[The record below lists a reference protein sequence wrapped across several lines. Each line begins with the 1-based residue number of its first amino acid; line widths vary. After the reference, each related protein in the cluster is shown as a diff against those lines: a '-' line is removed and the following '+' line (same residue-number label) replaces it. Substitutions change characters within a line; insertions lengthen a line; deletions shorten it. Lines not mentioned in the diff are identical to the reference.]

1 MTITMYK
8 EKIIFAVEFG
18 EDEIQSFAEGNF
30 GRKLT
35 EIELNRIKEAWF
47 EDDSVMWERM
57 DLLSS
62 VIEMATDEE
71 SDWSAIDKDYS
82 PNK

>member
-1 MTITMYK
+1 MNQ
-8 EKIIFAVEFG
+8 EKIIFTVEFG
-18 EDEIQSFAEGNF
+18 EEEIQTFAEGNF

-35 EIELNRIKEAWF
+35 EIELNRITQAWY
-47 EDDSVMWERM
+47 EGDSVMWEKM

-71 SDWSAIDKDYS
+71 SDWGVIDLS
-82 PNK
+82 LIHI

>member
-1 MTITMYK
+1 MTQ

-18 EDEIQSFAEGNF
+18 EEEIQTFAEGNF

-35 EIELNRIKEAWF
+35 EIELNRITQAWY
-47 EDDSVMWERM
+47 EDDSVMWEKM

-62 VIEMATDEE
+62 VIEMATDKE
-71 SDWSAIDKDYS
+71 SDWSVIDKDYS
-82 PNK
+82 SKQNI